1 MQNGRERVCI
11 LYCVLYGIICCLFF
25 FFSLHLQFGA
35 LTPLEPRLGKKLIE
49 PLTNLIHRQVF
60 IIQLLFVSLCTT
72 KQRKQPQESVYIF
85 YITIKKPKRN
95 QKMLVTSLLC
105 ILRILCAIS
114 LSVLLIIFLLLVLV
128 LLALNAFLS
137 QRTQH

>member
-85 YITIKKPKRN
+85 YITIKN
-95 QKMLVTSLLC
+95 QKEIKKCLLRLFCVFSVSFARSLCLFC
-105 ILRILCAIS
+105 SLFFFFMFLFFLR
-114 LSVLLIIFLLLVLV
+114 
-128 LLALNAFLS
+128 
-137 QRTQH
+137 